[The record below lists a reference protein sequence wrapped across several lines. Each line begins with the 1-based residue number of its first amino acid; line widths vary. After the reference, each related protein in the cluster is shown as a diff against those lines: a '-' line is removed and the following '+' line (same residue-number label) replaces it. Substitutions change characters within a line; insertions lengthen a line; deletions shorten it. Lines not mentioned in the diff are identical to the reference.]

1 MDFFSLFL
9 NSFFDEAFM
18 YVLYSI
24 LLINS
29 CFFFFFQIRAAHT
42 QIPSLA
48 SYSLLKT
55 TMDWNHLSF
64 ILGRVSMPYMATAVM
79 AQHSVDTIFT
89 SQTLQATTRIPTPT
103 WVTVMCSWPATGT
116 VQVTREVCWPEVTIS
131 SLMKL
136 KCFIRLTKANISLS
150 ILDAKS
156 SREEIQMVEAVN

>member
-1 MDFFSLFL
+1 
-9 NSFFDEAFM
+9 
-18 YVLYSI
+18 
-24 LLINS
+24 
-29 CFFFFFQIRAAHT
+29 
-42 QIPSLA
+42 
-48 SYSLLKT
+48 
-55 TMDWNHLSF
+55 MDWNHLSF
-64 ILGRVSMPYMATAVM
+64 MLRIVSMPYMATTVM

-89 SQTLQATTRIPTPT
+89 SQTLQATTRIPSPT

>member
-1 MDFFSLFL
+1 
-9 NSFFDEAFM
+9 M
-18 YVLYSI
+18 YVLYSV

-29 CFFFFFQIRAAHT
+29 LFFFSFFFFFQIRAAHT

-64 ILGRVSMPYMATAVM
+64 ILGRVSMPYMATTVM

-89 SQTLQATTRIPTPT
+89 SQTLQATTRIPSPT

-156 SREEIQMVEAVN
+156 SKEEIQMVEVVN

>member
-29 CFFFFFQIRAAHT
+29 CFFFFQIRAAHT
-42 QIPSLA
+42 RIPSLA
-48 SYSLLKT
+48 LYSLLKT

-64 ILGRVSMPYMATAVM
+64 ILGRVSMPYMAAVVM

-89 SQTLQATTRIPTPT
+89 SQTLQATTRIPSPT

-156 SREEIQMVEAVN
+156 SKEEIQMVEVVN